1 MHANSATICC
11 SCDLR
16 APSGR
21 KLTFDGIAVKNRG
34 PFRSAEGYCEYAADV
49 PSCGVWGH
57 NRYMLLNKKPLDGNP
72 YSRTPL
78 HYTLYQE
85 NI

>member
-21 KLTFDGIAVKNRG
+21 KLTFDGIAVKSRG
-34 PFRSAEGYCEYAADV
+34 PFRSAEGV
-49 PSCGVWGH
+49 TVS
-57 NRYMLLNKKPLDGNP
+57 MPLMFFHVVYGAIID
-72 YSRTPL
+72 TCC
-78 HYTLYQE
+78 
-85 NI
+85 